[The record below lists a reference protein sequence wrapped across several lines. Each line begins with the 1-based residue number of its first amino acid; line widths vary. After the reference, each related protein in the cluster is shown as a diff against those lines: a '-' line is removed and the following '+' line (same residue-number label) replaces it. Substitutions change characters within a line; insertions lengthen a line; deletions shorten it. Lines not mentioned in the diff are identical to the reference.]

1 MLLLDEPAAGVPSAE
16 SGIILDVIEQLPS
29 DIAVLIIE
37 HDMELVFRF
46 ARRITVLVQGSVLV
60 EGHAGGDRRGCA
72 RARGLSR
79 QRPAWLTASRCPT
92 CRPATARP
100 WCWSRFR
107 SASRPGGTLAV
118 LGRNGVGKTT
128 LLATILGHTTL
139 HAGSIAFRGQPIE
152 RLRPF
157 QRARLGIGYVPQER
171 EIFPSLNVD
180 EKILGVAARAGT
192 RWTRERVYELFPS
205 LAMRRRNM
213 GNQLSGGEQQML
225 AIGRALMGNPSLLL
239 LDEPLEGLA
248 PVIVDA
254 LLAALH
260 RLRQDDGLA
269 MVLVEQ
275 HAGLALEF
283 AARAVV
289 LDRGRLV
296 YEGDSRTLADD
307 PRRLAALVGV
317 G

>member
-1 MLLLDEPAAGVPSAE
+1 MNASAK
-16 SGIILDVIEQLPS
+16 SI
-29 DIAVLIIE
+29 
-37 HDMELVFRF
+37 
-46 ARRITVLVQGSVLV
+46 
-60 EGHAGGDRRGCA
+60 
-72 RARGLSR
+72 
-79 QRPAWLTASRCPT
+79 
-92 CRPATARP
+92 
-100 WCWSRFR
+100 
-107 SASRPGGTLAV
+107 SASVIMADCLVLDAVSAGYGETVVLESVSLALSDGGTLAV
-118 LGRNGVGKTT
+118 LGRNGTGKTT
-128 LLATILGHTTL
+128 LLATVLGHTDL
-139 HAGSIAFRGQPIE
+139 HDGRIKFRGHAIE

-171 EIFPSLNVD
+171 EIFPSLTVD
-180 EKILGVAARAGT
+180 ENLSVAARAGM

-205 LAMRRRNM
+205 LAERRRNM

-269 MVLVEQ
+269 IVLVEQ
-275 HAGLALEF
+275 HARLALAF
-283 AARAVV
+283 SPRAVV

-296 YEGDSRTLADD
+296 YDGASQPLLDD
-307 PRRLAALVGV
+307 PHRLAELIGV
-317 G
+317 AG